1 MTPAAIEKR
10 LEALEAEVAKVAPP
24 APVPGCEWLAWATND
39 ELTTMEH
46 LLGPDPAVEP
56 TEADRLRIMA
66 IQCAAT
72 ARMVAGEPRWV
83 DIDHGYWTARP

>member
-1 MTPAAIEKR
+1 VTTAQLARRLAEIEAQVAAI
-10 LEALEAEVAKVAPP
+10 VPP
-24 APVPGCEWLAWATND
+24 PSVPGCVWLAWATND

-66 IQCAAT
+66 VQCAAT
-72 ARMVAGEPRWV
+72 ARMVAGSPRWV
-83 DIDHGYWTARP
+83 DIDHGYWTVRP